1 MRVLNILY
9 YTVSVEPD
17 SVVHFKLYTIENNT
31 PLNIGSFD
39 IAEFDKKDEDTVL
52 KEIKSKISENG
63 IGYKKI
69 QRL

>member
-1 MRVLNILY
+1 MKVLNILY

-17 SVVHFKLYTIENNT
+17 SVVHFKLYTIENNV
-31 PLNIGSFD
+31 PVNIGSFD
-39 IAEFDKKDEDTVL
+39 IAEFDKKDEAAVL

>member
-1 MRVLNILY
+1 MEILNILY

-17 SVVHFKLYTIENNT
+17 SVVHFKLYTIEENI

-39 IAEFDKKDEDTVL
+39 ITEFDKKEENAVL
-52 KEIKSKISENG
+52 EEIKSKISQNG

>member
-1 MRVLNILY
+1 MEILNILY

-17 SVVHFKLYTIENNT
+17 SVVHFKLYTIEENI

-39 IAEFDKKDEDTVL
+39 IAEFDKKEENAVL
-52 KEIKSKISENG
+52 EEIKSKISQNG

>member
-1 MRVLNILY
+1 MKILNILY

-17 SVVHFKLYTIENNT
+17 SVVHFKLYTIEENI

-39 IAEFDKKDEDTVL
+39 IAEFDKKEENTVL
-52 KEIKSKISENG
+52 EEIKSKISQNG

>member
-1 MRVLNILY
+1 MKVLNILY

-17 SVVHFKLYTIENNT
+17 SVVHFKLYTIENNV
-31 PLNIGSFD
+31 PVNIGSFD
-39 IAEFDKKDEDTVL
+39 IAEFDKKDEAAVL
-52 KEIKSKISENG
+52 EEIKSKISENG

>member
-1 MRVLNILY
+1 MKILNILY

-17 SVVHFKLYTIENNT
+17 SVVHFKLYTIEENI

-39 IAEFDKKDEDTVL
+39 IAEFDKKEENAVL
-52 KEIKSKISENG
+52 EEIKSKISQNG